1 MTLNENCCTANC
13 EQAAAVLLATR
24 PLCVPH
30 FISTSYER
38 IDEYLRAVTEQRFQE
53 TFAEETWQFVV
64 DCIARSADLTQ
75 CAEKLDNLTR
85 ARLLDIL
92 LRAAELSRYLR
103 RSPRRRAAVP
113 LQLRCEKLGRAW
125 EEKVHTHT
133 LSRFGAMLDC
143 ENHVEAGDSL
153 HLTRL
158 DTGSQI
164 RARVAWSKKS
174 ESGRTEIGIELLN
187 CENYWDL
194 EWGGAEGYRPA
205 PNWTQGRLQ

>member
-1 MTLNENCCTANC
+1 MTLNENCCVANC
-13 EQAAAVLLATR
+13 EQAAAVLLAML

-38 IDEYLRAVTEQRFQE
+38 IDEYLRAVSEQRFQE
-53 TFAEETWQFVV
+53 TFSEETWQFVV

-113 LQLRCEKLGRAW
+113 LQIRCEKLGRAW
-125 EEKVHTHT
+125 EEKIHTLS
-133 LSRFGAMLDC
+133 LSRFGAMLEC

-153 HLTRL
+153 HITRL
-158 DTGSQI
+158 DTGSEI
-164 RARVAWSKKS
+164 RARVAWAKKS
-174 ESGRTEIGIELLN
+174 DSGRTEIGIELLN

-194 EWGGAEGYRPA
+194 EWGVAEGYRPA
-205 PNWTQGRLQ
+205 PNWTPGRLQ